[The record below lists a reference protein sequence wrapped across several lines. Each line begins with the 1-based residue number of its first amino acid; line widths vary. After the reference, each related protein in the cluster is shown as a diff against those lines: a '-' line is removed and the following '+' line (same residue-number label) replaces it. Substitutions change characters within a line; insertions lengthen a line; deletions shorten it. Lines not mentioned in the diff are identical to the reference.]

1 MSALETCLILLRE
14 QQACAIA
21 YASANAACFG
31 RVELLECFIWCVIDR
46 HIELFV
52 SYVLDAGLVSADS
65 SKVIFRVEIVAGE
78 YDTTVC
84 GFCF

>member
-31 RVELLECFIWCVIDR
+31 RVEVELLECFIWCVIDR

-65 SKVIFRVEIVAGE
+65 SKVIFSVENMIPQSV
-78 YDTTVC
+78 VSV
-84 GFCF
+84 FNK

>member
-52 SYVLDAGLVSADS
+52 FLCA
-65 SKVIFRVEIVAGE
+65 
-78 YDTTVC
+78 
-84 GFCF
+84 